1 MTIHKVGIVTI
12 GQSPRVD
19 ITADLAPCL
28 LPNIE
33 LVEAGAM
40 DPFTLE
46 EIEARFYPEAG
57 DTVLVSRMRDG
68 RQAKMGE
75 HKIMPYVQE
84 AIQKLAGE
92 GVSAVVLMCTGKFP
106 AFHCPVPFITPYNL
120 IHGVVGST
128 FPGAKIGVIAPD
140 PDQIEQ
146 AARWWQ
152 EDGYSAAAVSLSPYI
167 GSDIASAAAGLKDF
181 APDLVILDCLGYTTQ
196 MKNEVI
202 SVLPKAAILPRT
214 LIARLL
220 NELFG
225 V

>member
-1 MTIHKVGIVTI
+1 MITHKVGIVTI

-19 ITADLAPCL
+19 ITADLAPYL
-28 LPNIE
+28 LPNIQ

-46 EIEARFYPEAG
+46 EIEARFYPEEG

-75 HKIMPYVQE
+75 SKIMPYVQE
-84 AIQKLAGE
+84 AIHKLAGE

-106 AFHCPVPFITPYNL
+106 EFHCTVPFITPYNL

-128 FPGAKIGVIAPD
+128 YPGAKIGVIAPD
-140 PDQIEQ
+140 PDQIGQ
-146 AARWWQ
+146 AARWWE
-152 EDGYSAAAVSLSPYI
+152 EDGYTAKAVSLSPYI
-167 GSDIASAAAGLKDF
+167 GSDIASVAAELKDF
-181 APDLVILDCLGYTTQ
+181 EPDIVILDCLGYTTQ
-196 MKNEVI
+196 MKNQVI
-202 SVLPKAAILPRT
+202 SVLPTATILPRT

>member
-1 MTIHKVGIVTI
+1 MITHKIGIVTI

-19 ITADLAPCL
+19 ITADLAPYL
-28 LPNIE
+28 LPNIQ

-75 HKIMPYVQE
+75 SKIMPYVQE
-84 AIQKLAGE
+84 AIEKLASE
-92 GVSAVVLMCTGKFP
+92 GVSAVVLMCTGRFP
-106 AFHCPVPFITPYNL
+106 EFDCTVPFITPYTL
-120 IHGVVGST
+120 IHSVVGAT
-128 FPGAKIGVIAPD
+128 YPGARIGIIAPD

-146 AARWWQ
+146 ATHWWE
-152 EDGYSAAAVSLSPYI
+152 EDGYLAKAVSLSPYI
-167 GSDIASAAAGLKDF
+167 GSDIAKAAAGLESF

-196 MKNEVI
+196 MKEQVI
-202 SVLPKAAILPRT
+202 SVLPKATILPRT